1 MNTQQLEENKQYILD
16 NYFTNRPMPTGSA
29 SPKEVKDVAQAY
41 FDDKNYI
48 KSYYECIYALRVMK
62 KEQELPPLQQVKRK
76 EYAKDIVELVDLKM
90 EALNAHGECSDT
102 RYDNPRNPRDR
113 KTDGYIC
120 EENEPFLTPLKDA
133 LTEADAAVE
142 VMARTQRVKR
152 AHVRAPDASTSWWS
166 PSSPDKKAK
175 KSKRK
180 TRRKKKRKSRRK
192 RKTKRK
198 SKRKSRRKTRRSR
211 R

>member
-1 MNTQQLEENKQYILD
+1 MNTQQREENKQYILD
-16 NYFTNRPMPTGSA
+16 NYFANRPMPTGST

-62 KEQELPPLQQVKRK
+62 KEQELPPSQQVKHK

-142 VMARTQRVKR
+142 VMARAQRVKR
-152 AHVRAPDASTSWWS
+152 AHVRAPDAPTSWWS
-166 PSSPDKKAK
+166 PSSPNKKAK

-180 TRRKKKRKSRRK
+180 TKRKR
-192 RKTKRK
+192 KRK
-198 SKRKSRRKTRRSR
+198 SKRKSKRETRKSRKTRRSR